1 MSKVFNS
8 HRICLECQHGRRYC
22 FEAPIRPPYLRH
34 VKTLYYWQANRAHL
48 TRLALPG
55 QRDCAVTIKNAKIFF
70 FYDLYLAENQ
80 TQCPASVLSFE
91 QA

>member
-1 MSKVFNS
+1 MAAVIVLK
-8 HRICLECQHGRRYC
+8 HQYGRRT
-22 FEAPIRPPYLRH
+22 AVRH
-34 VKTLYYWQANRAHL
+34 VKTLYYWQANRAHP

-55 QRDCAVTIKNAKIFF
+55 QRDCEVTIKNAKIFF

-80 TQCPASVLSFE
+80 TQCPVSVLSFE

>member
-1 MSKVFNS
+1 MTMLPDVNALITKQ
-8 HRICLECQHGRRYC
+8 IEL
-22 FEAPIRPPYLRH
+22 IRQGLH
-34 VKTLYYWQANRAHL
+34 Q
-48 TRLALPG
+48 PG
-55 QRDCAVTIKNAKIFF
+55 QRDCAGTIKNAKIFF